1 MKLASRLVH
10 FDLSPGDPYHPMSTP
25 IYQTSTFEQMCADS
39 FGEYDYSRSGNPTR
53 RVLEDQLASL
63 ENGLRGFCVSSG
75 MAAIATV
82 THLLQAGD
90 EIVADWD
97 LYGGASRLFGSLLHR
112 SGIAIRYVDASDP
125 NNVVAQMTPATR
137 LIYLES
143 PTNPLLRVIDLA
155 AIAKIAHDHEALFC
169 VDNSTMSPYLQNPI
183 DLGADIVL
191 HSATKF
197 LCGHSDVT
205 GGVIVV
211 KDDELA
217 KQIYFLQNAEGN
229 ALGPFDAFLFL
240 RGLKT
245 LKLRLD
251 CQQKNAQTIA
261 EFLAA
266 HPQVTSVNYPGLPA
280 SPGYLLQHKQARG
293 AGAVLSFTTG
303 SKELSRRLVE
313 AARMFSI
320 CVSFGSINS
329 TISLPGSMS
338 HASVPP
344 EVGALRELPSDLVRI
359 SVGIED
365 AGDLIADLEQ
375 AFAASAVAVG
385 AAGKEDATEVA

>member
-1 MKLASRLVH
+1 MKLASRIVH
-10 FDLSPGDPYHPMSTP
+10 FDVSPGDPHHPMSTP
-25 IYQTSTFEQMCADS
+25 IYQTSTFKQMHADT

-63 ENGLRGFCVSSG
+63 ENGLRGFCISSG

-82 THLLQAGD
+82 THLLKAGD

-125 NNVVAQMTPATR
+125 NNVAAQITPATR

-205 GGVIVV
+205 GGVLVV
-211 KDDELA
+211 KDEALA
-217 KQIYFLQNAEGN
+217 DRIYFLQNAEGS
-229 ALGPFDAFLFL
+229 ALGPFDCFLLL

-251 CQQKNAQTIA
+251 AQQRNAEVVA
-261 EFLAA
+261 NFLSQ
-266 HPQVTSVNYPGLPA
+266 HPKVSSVYYPGLPSHA
-280 SPGYLLQHKQARG
+280 GSAVHRSQARG
-293 AGAVLSFTTG
+293 GGAVLSFTIG
-303 SKELSRRLVE
+303 SPDRAKRLAENRELFRI
-313 AARMFSI
+313 A
-320 CVSFGSINS
+320 VSFGSVNS
-329 TISLPGSMS
+329 TISIPVKMS
-338 HASVPP
+338 HASVPTELRASRAIP
-344 EVGALRELPSDLVRI
+344 EDLLRLSI
-359 SVGIED
+359 GIED
-365 AGDLIADLEQ
+365 SDDLITDL
-375 AFAASAVAVG
+375 AVG
-385 AAGKEDATEVA
+385 LDAL

>member
-10 FDLSPGDPYHPMSTP
+10 FDVSPGDPYRPMSTP
-25 IYQTSTFEQMCADS
+25 IYQTSTFEQMHGDT

-82 THLLQAGD
+82 THLLKAGD

-125 NNVVAQMTPATR
+125 NNVATQITSATR

-155 AIAKIAHDHEALFC
+155 AIAEIAHNHEALLC
-169 VDNSTMSPYLQNPI
+169 VDNSTMSPYLQNPM

-205 GGVIVV
+205 GGVLVV
-211 KDDELA
+211 KDEALA
-217 KQIYFLQNAEGN
+217 DQIYFLQNAEGS
-229 ALGPFDAFLFL
+229 ALGPFDCFLLL

-251 CQQKNAQTIA
+251 AQQRNAEVVA
-261 EFLAA
+261 NFLSQ
-266 HPQVTSVNYPGLPA
+266 HPKVSSVYYPGLPNHA
-280 SPGYLLQHKQARG
+280 GYAVHRTQARG
-293 AGAVLSFTTG
+293 GGAVLSFTVG
-303 SKELSRRLVE
+303 SPARAKRLAENRELFKI
-313 AARMFSI
+313 A
-320 CVSFGSINS
+320 VSFGSVNS
-329 TISLPGSMS
+329 TISIPVKMS
-338 HASVPP
+338 HASVPAELRASRVIP
-344 EVGALRELPSDLVRI
+344 EDLLRLSI
-359 SVGIED
+359 GIED
-365 AGDLIADLEQ
+365 SDDLITDLE
-375 AFAASAVAVG
+375 VG
-385 AAGKEDATEVA
+385 LDAL